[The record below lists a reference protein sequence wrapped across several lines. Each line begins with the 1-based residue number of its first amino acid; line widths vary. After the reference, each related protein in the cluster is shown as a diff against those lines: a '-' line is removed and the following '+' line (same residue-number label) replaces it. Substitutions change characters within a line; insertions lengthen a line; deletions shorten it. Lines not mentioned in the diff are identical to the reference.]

1 MIDIENGLMSDPS
14 PKAVLFKKKKK
25 TGRKKLI
32 VLKLTW
38 EKTIPCS
45 APSVEGSGITNF
57 DSVVSLSTGAKF
69 NKFCDPMH
77 FYPMIEVIIET
88 LGNPDAHITKK
99 KKKKAFV
106 MLLTYSHLVSFL
118 ATCY

>member
-1 MIDIENGLMSDPS
+1 
-14 PKAVLFKKKKK
+14 
-25 TGRKKLI
+25 
-32 VLKLTW
+32 
-38 EKTIPCS
+38 
-45 APSVEGSGITNF
+45 
-57 DSVVSLSTGAKF
+57 
-69 NKFCDPMH
+69 MH